1 MKTET
6 NKVVSSKKTISRDQL
21 MSDVRAHMSGGAKPS
36 WAGQTVYVGDKAEED
51 WANAEKRD
59 VAMNFVSSLSKL
71 VSDNHDLLIAINDSQ
86 PNSIKE
92 LADLIHRAE
101 SNVSRSL
108 TKLEAVGVVVMA
120 EIAGT
125 RAKRPML
132 AMRKVML
139 NFDILDL
146 TVSMAKATQ
155 QKEAA

>member
-1 MKTET
+1 MKTEAD
-6 NKVVSSKKTISRDQL
+6 KIVSSKRTISRDQL
-21 MSDVRAHMSGGAKPS
+21 MSDVRSHMEGGNKPS
-36 WAGQTVYVGDKAEED
+36 WAGQSVFVGEKAEED
-51 WANAEKRD
+51 WANAEKGE
-59 VAMNFVSSLSKL
+59 VAMNFVGSLSKL

-108 TKLEAVGVVVMA
+108 GKLESVGVVVMA

-132 AMRKVML
+132 AMRKVMF

-155 QKEAA
+155 PKEAA